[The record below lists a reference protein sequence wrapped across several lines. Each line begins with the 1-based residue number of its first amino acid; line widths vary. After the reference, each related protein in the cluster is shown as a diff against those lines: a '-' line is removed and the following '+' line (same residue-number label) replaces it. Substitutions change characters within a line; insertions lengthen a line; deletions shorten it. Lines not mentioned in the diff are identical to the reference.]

1 MKRIRTIQLV
11 NRFMVLSLLAAGLS
25 GWAGSA
31 SAALVVY
38 EGFNYSPQAD
48 NTALNGSGGTGLS
61 GSWSGWGTYRTRGLT
76 FSDLSVA
83 GGCAEVHS
91 SGAVN
96 ALSNA
101 WRQINVNVTGTI
113 WGSFLFN
120 SLSAMGVNGFV
131 GELYVTKAAGGGD
144 GDINLDFSVVQ
155 KTFNSTLGHVR
166 LGGDT
171 LPVAT
176 VNSGGTALSQSTTY
190 LVLFKVENVIAWGGA
205 AASQTITTWFLSA
218 AQYDNFKSGGLTEAE
233 LNGAAQGSG
242 SANVMQR
249 TTRTATQKASF
260 SVNDFLSMLAFA
272 NGGDYKYDEI
282 RISDASLAEAAAYL
296 SATVTYPTDSH
307 VSTWG
312 ASMAATATVTES
324 MAPYSVTFY
333 TNCASGA
340 YAQAGSPDTLSPY
353 TVDLGMLAVGT
364 YGIFAAVTD
373 SSPKTANS
381 VTNTFSINKANPV
394 VGATGGTFTYD
405 GSAHA
410 GSGTATGGAG
420 ESLTPVTLSYSGT
433 GGTTYGPT
441 STAPSAP
448 GTYTVTASTV
458 GDANNNSGSSSAA
471 ELTITF
477 PVRIIVSANVQV
489 GTKEPVGTVRSMT
502 TFLPVTYAITPGF
515 FDGDLFNIDSG
526 SGKLSLKDNAGP
538 VGSTNY
544 VEVVAT
550 DSAETPNTGRI
561 LIEVTVTAEPAR
573 GSVYLIR

>member
-1 MKRIRTIQLV
+1 MKKYLSAAIVLV
-11 NRFMVLSLLAAGLS
+11 VFNSI
-25 GWAGSA
+25 A

-218 AQYDNFKSGGLTEAE
+218 AQYYNFKSDGLTEAE
-233 LNGAAQGSG
+233 LNSAAQGSG
-242 SANVMQR
+242 STNVMQR
-249 TTRTATQKASF
+249 TTLTATQKASF
-260 SVNDFLSMLAFA
+260 SVNDFLSVLAYGT
-272 NGGDYKYDEI
+272 GGDYQYDEI
-282 RISDASLAEAAAYL
+282 RISDASLTDVVPEAI
-296 SATVTYPTDSH
+296 
-307 VSTWG
+307 G
-312 ASMAATATVTES
+312 TATK
-324 MAPYSVTFY
+324 
-333 TNCASGA
+333 GK
-340 YAQAGSPDTLSPY
+340 DTLIRVDFQNSTGSLQQAPVDNGTVEFYAMDADTVFGGFGSNIWDIRSIPAYTTWTNNPSFLNLTNTETGVATGIGLSFTGAITSYAGTPSIPGDNLRRDYLALTTNHSPMTAGY
-353 TVDLGMLAVGT
+353 TISGLYKNTDVTLFLYCGYFNGVERGFNFTVDGDSTTYHVTTTGMK
-364 YGIFAAVTD
+364 VTA
-373 SSPKTANS
+373 TANS
-381 VTNTFSINKANPV
+381 SGQLTGTWSIPGGQAESDF
-394 VGATGGTFTYD
+394 TGFQLYQRPP
-405 GSAHA
+405 A
-410 GSGTATGGAG
+410 GG
-420 ESLTPVTLSYSGT
+420 
-433 GGTTYGPT
+433 
-441 STAPSAP
+441 
-448 GTYTVTASTV
+448 
-458 GDANNNSGSSSAA
+458 
-471 ELTITF
+471 
-477 PVRIIVSANVQV
+477 
-489 GTKEPVGTVRSMT
+489 M
-502 TFLPVTYAITPGF
+502 
-515 FDGDLFNIDSG
+515 
-526 SGKLSLKDNAGP
+526 
-538 VGSTNY
+538 
-544 VEVVAT
+544 
-550 DSAETPNTGRI
+550 
-561 LIEVTVTAEPAR
+561 LIK
-573 GSVYLIR
+573 IQ